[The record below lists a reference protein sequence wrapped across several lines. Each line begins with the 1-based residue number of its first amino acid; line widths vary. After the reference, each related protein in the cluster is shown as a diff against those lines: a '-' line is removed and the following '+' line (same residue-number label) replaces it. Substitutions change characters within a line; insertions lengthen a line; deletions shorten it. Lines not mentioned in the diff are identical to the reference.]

1 MNFTDIRNYLEYKKN
16 IYNIDPKFIINFDN
30 NKFIATC
37 TYDNT
42 QFGVMLSHKDLKHI
56 DIDYCYF
63 DVEILLIKKLNNEIY
78 KYCNT

>member
-63 DVEILLIKKLNNEIY
+63 DVEILLIEKLNNEIY